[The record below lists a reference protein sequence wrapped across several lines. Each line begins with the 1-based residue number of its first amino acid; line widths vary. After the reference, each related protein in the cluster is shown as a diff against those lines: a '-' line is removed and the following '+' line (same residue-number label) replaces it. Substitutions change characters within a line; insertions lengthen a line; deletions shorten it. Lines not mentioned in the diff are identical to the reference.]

1 MDIHDH
7 RKALARGKQMVTLSR
22 TLALSALISLLLF
35 WVAPIVESSDSKSLG
50 NQLLSPIKSFGPS
63 WAASAAHGTT
73 VAVHCSLQLDGESK
87 DRTDAVLLVFRH
99 RKPSPASPWS
109 TTHSAPTM
117 KENLNE
123 RQIIDGLKIT
133 GPVYHS
139 ADSLSVT
146 PSTLCANPRR
156 WIFLGSTAV
165 CSMTGLASDVD
176 YLTSIIHS
184 QVEDHRYIY
193 DGATAAR
200 TSVLPTSQILE
211 MLAEYLRKETLY
223 DNQRPLGVQVL
234 LVGRDPKLFG
244 SSTATFKLFTFD
256 PSGGFR
262 HFGVGAAIGRSAAE
276 VRKHLQEDLLSKS
289 SANKEKGA
297 KTLQAC
303 LRSFVKARLGE
314 VTEGGDLVDQYDAL
328 LLWEEQDQ
336 FCVATVDPQQVDEI
350 RKRISTDLHDGA

>member
-1 MDIHDH
+1 
-7 RKALARGKQMVTLSR
+7 
-22 TLALSALISLLLF
+22 
-35 WVAPIVESSDSKSLG
+35 VESSESKSLG

-73 VAVHCSLQLDGESK
+73 VALHCSLQLNGESM

-99 RKPSPASPWS
+99 RKLSPASPWS
-109 TTHSAPTM
+109 TTHSAPTI
-117 KENLNE
+117 KENW
-123 RQIIDGLKIT
+123 QIIDGLKIT

-139 ADSLSVT
+139 ADSLSGT

-156 WIFLGSTAV
+156 WIVLGSTAV

-176 YLTSIIHS
+176 YLTSIIQS

-193 DGATAAR
+193 DGASAAR

-211 MLAEYLRKETLY
+211 MLAENLRKETLY
-223 DNQRPLGVQVL
+223 ENQRPLGVQVL
-234 LVGRDPKLFG
+234 LVGRDPKPFG

-262 HFGVGAAIGRSAAE
+262 HFGLGAAIGRSAAE
-276 VRKHLQEDLLSKS
+276 VRMQLQEDLLSKS
-289 SANKEKGA
+289 AAFKETGA
-297 KTLQAC
+297 KTLEAC

-314 VTEGGDLVDQYDAL
+314 AMEGGNLVDQYDAL
-328 LLWEEQDQ
+328 LLWEEQEQ
-336 FCVATVDPQQVDEI
+336 FCVASVDPQQVDEI
-350 RKRISTDLHDGA
+350 RKKISTDLHDGA